1 MTHNPYHPAGGAGAV
16 KTALDRLLE
25 TAADETYKEAYR
37 LGILHAVDALDMA
50 TEGAALSP
58 TPPVPNP
65 EAEGEAVVKLVDQ
78 IHALLSFTNPIPPI
92 PRTARLLLK
101 RAARALA
108 HPPSSEAE
116 GEAVEFITR
125 LVNMQSGQGWSR
137 SVVREAAANFLYA
150 RGVEIPHGP
159 DSTPE
164 MIALARPSSEAE
176 IADLRARL
184 HDEQQDAHAGR
195 LIIAD
200 LRAELDR
207 MRQALRICVERDPG
221 LYIHPFVRAALFLA
235 REETGASDV

>member
-1 MTHNPYHPAGGAGAV
+1 M

-65 EAEGEAVVKLVDQ
+65 
-78 IHALLSFTNPIPPI
+78 
-92 PRTARLLLK
+92 
-101 RAARALA
+101 
-108 HPPSSEAE
+108 EAE